1 MFLVHFS
8 LGISCWFYLSIYF
21 LPHSNHSRR
30 LCSFWLRDEELSSF
44 EYFHKNVMVWWFD
57 KSHAPS
63 SIISVYNQSI
73 IHCADVC
80 RYSEREQHVFKS
92 QQKKQKKR
100 TPKCDH
106 LQHKL
111 TIYCCAAWNSF
122 VMSHKPNLISTQKRR
137 MVMFRKLLDCQLFL
151 CRPWRPVTMPDVI
164 HHLEK
169 WFSSWK
175 RITWDP

>member
-1 MFLVHFS
+1 MK
-8 LGISCWFYLSIYF
+8 SCQVLSTSIKTWWFGDLTKVM
-21 LPHSNHSRR
+21 LHH
-30 LCSFWLRDEELSSF
+30 LSSQ
-44 EYFHKNVMVWWFD
+44 YIINQVLIVLMCVATVKD
-57 KSHAPS
+57 S
-63 SIISVYNQSI
+63 SMSSNSN
-73 IHCADVC
+73 
-80 RYSEREQHVFKS
+80 R
-92 QQKKQKKR
+92 KKGKR